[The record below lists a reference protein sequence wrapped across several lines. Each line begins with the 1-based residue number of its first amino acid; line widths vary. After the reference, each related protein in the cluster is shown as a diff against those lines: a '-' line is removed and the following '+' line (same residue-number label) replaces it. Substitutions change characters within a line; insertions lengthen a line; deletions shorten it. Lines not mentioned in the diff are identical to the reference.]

1 MNPIAKALD
10 EVKFKIPPSILN
22 EVFREKGRYMY
33 RNTPV
38 SIDEQI
44 RVKVIQPRVLVDCNL
59 AGGAEVFVPVNK
71 GSVQFV
77 EDNAYVV
84 RFPKTATQG
93 RSILSVLS
101 LSFLSPS
108 GLGMSPGMY
117 TNAFKPC
124 SVTPV
129 LMAGQDVANSF
140 MPIPTV
146 STARVELIAE
156 NTILIRDSMASI
168 TDGYLRC
175 ILMNDENMSHL
186 QLKAIPKFCH
196 LVVLAVKS
204 YIYNNYSVLID
215 EAYLSGGQELGKFKD
230 IVDGYADAEELY
242 QEYLSTKWGVI
253 SMLNDRESKTRFIKL
268 MTGVGH

>member
-10 EVKFKIPPSILN
+10 EVKYRIPVQILN
-22 EVFREKGRYMY
+22 EVFKEKGGYKFRVLP
-33 RNTPV
+33 T

-59 AGGAEVFVPVNK
+59 AGGAEVFLPVER
-71 GSVQFV
+71 GDVRAV

-84 RFPKTATQG
+84 HFPKTLTQG

-101 LSFLSPS
+101 LSFLSPNAMGMAGG
-108 GLGMSPGMY
+108 GLGN
-117 TNAFKPC
+117 TFKPC

-129 LMAGQDVANSF
+129 LTAGQDVMNSF

-146 STARVELIAE
+146 SSARVELIAE
-156 NTILIRDSMASI
+156 NTILIRDTMVSV
-168 TDGYLRC
+168 TGGHLRC

-186 QLKAIPKFCH
+186 QLRTIPKFCR
-196 LVVLAVKS
+196 LVELAVKS
-204 YIYNNYSVLID
+204 YIYNTYTIQID
-215 EAYLSGGQELGKFKD
+215 EAYLSGGQELGRFKD
-230 IVDGYADAEELY
+230 IVDSYADAEELY

-253 SMLNDRESKTRFIKL
+253 SMLNDRESKTRYIKL
-268 MTGVGH
+268 LTGMGH